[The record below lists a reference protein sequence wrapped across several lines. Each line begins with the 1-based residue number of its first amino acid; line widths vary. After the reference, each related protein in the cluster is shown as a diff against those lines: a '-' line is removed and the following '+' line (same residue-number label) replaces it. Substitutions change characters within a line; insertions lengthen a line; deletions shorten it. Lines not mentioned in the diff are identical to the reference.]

1 MIKVVRSVTGAG
13 DQAVDD
19 AKQAKCHKRACEHTQ
34 CEYDQIGRLLN
45 AETQSLGQPQY
56 ELLHM
61 RTLALLSDGERP
73 PDKLFLT
80 IILHRYAPRI

>member
-1 MIKVVRSVTGAG
+1 VKSTRSIPGAG

-19 AKQAKCHKRACEHTQ
+19 AKQAKRRKRACEHTQ

-45 AETQSLGQPQY
+45 IEAEGIGKPQY
-56 ELLHM
+56 EFLHM
-61 RTLALLSDGERP
+61 RALALLPDDEKP

-80 IILHRYAPRI
+80 LILHRYAPRI

>member
-34 CEYDQIGRLLN
+34 CEYDQIGRLFDIE
-45 AETQSLGQPQY
+45 AEGIGQPQY
-56 ELLHM
+56 EFLHM
-61 RTLALLSDGERP
+61 RALALLPDDEKP

-80 IILHRYAPRI
+80 LILHRYAPRI